1 MTFSHNPHLAL
12 ILYTPT
18 SKQTNKY
25 TCIIYTHTHTY
36 IIVHSN
42 WPIRFI
48 SWMWLFLLE
57 VCHRMINKTFKITN
71 QTFVQW
77 DYSSTLTPAILLH
90 DIFIPNETIYKQTFW
105 LMSSALWV
113 SGWSSYYFFCQ
124 FGWTCTLNLQ
134 LRTGRGMVIDTWKLS
149 PTLWTGRVP
158 QDYFNWPEQS
168 QSNTENK
175 GLLLHFILFLIK
187 FSSYI
192 SLVCFCVNSVTLL
205 GSVCTRFEL
214 PLGLWPSVV

>member
-1 MTFSHNPHLAL
+1 MHNII
-12 ILYTPT
+12 IL
-18 SKQTNKY
+18 
-25 TCIIYTHTHTY
+25 THTY

-71 QTFVQW
+71 QTLVQW
-77 DYSSTLTPAILLH
+77 DYSSTLYSCN
-90 DIFIPNETIYKQTFW
+90 FIAWHIYSYETIYKQKFW

-113 SGWSSYYFFCQ
+113 SVWSSYYYYFLSVWLDLHFELIIEN
-124 FGWTCTLNLQ
+124 WA
-134 LRTGRGMVIDTWKLS
+134 RKAIDIWKLS

-158 QDYFNWPEQS
+158 QNYFNWPEQS

-175 GLLLHFILFLIK
+175 GLLLLHH
-187 FSSYI
+187 
-192 SLVCFCVNSVTLL
+192 LVRSA
-205 GSVCTRFEL
+205 RFEL